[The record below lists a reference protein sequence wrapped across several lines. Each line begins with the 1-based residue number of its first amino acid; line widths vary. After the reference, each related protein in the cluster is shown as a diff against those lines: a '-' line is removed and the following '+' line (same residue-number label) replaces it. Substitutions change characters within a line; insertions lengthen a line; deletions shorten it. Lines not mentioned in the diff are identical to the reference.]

1 MAPFRG
7 LLITVLF
14 FVASASRQ
22 KQGVSPVQKV
32 TMLITDLM
40 AKVEKDLE
48 MQSRTFSEFAQ
59 HCANEAGDKERA
71 IAKSEAAIEDLT
83 AIITSSQATIT
94 TVESEVQDTSDQI
107 SQNEQELK
115 KAASLRAGAHEQF
128 VGNEKELVDSVSS
141 LSRASAQIKK
151 GLSFAQLPEKTRTG
165 VTAALN
171 AIDMVIDASGI
182 SEERRSKLEAFLQQQ
197 EDSEDGFSQ
206 EPAPSSSGIIETIE
220 DMEDKAQATLS
231 DVRKAEMKAAHTFAM
246 LKAGTENELRALKK
260 EMAEATQ
267 KKQLTSQELAQA
279 EKDMAMEK
287 ETIATEGKYLSD
299 LKHECQEKAAA
310 FEIEMNDGKA
320 ELAALTKA
328 SDILNKKFAFAQQN
342 TVQVLFLQTSM
353 KTKAH
358 AKARLPGDDTLQG
371 DDDDRRML
379 AMRYLNQLGRK
390 LKSTALVSLAY
401 RAGSDPF
408 AKIKGLL
415 EEMIGKLL
423 QEAAQEADQK
433 AFCDK
438 ELGES
443 KASLAD
449 KSDKIEVLSARI
461 GKAESSVSTLTEQ
474 VSALR
479 GEVFE
484 MDQSS
489 ANATRIRQEEKS
501 AYDIAVKEF
510 QESADACNMAI
521 SVLREYYEG
530 GDSFIQ
536 LKSTTR
542 LRMKAKSRGALNLED
557 SASGGEGIIGMLE
570 VAESDFAK
578 MVAEAKA
585 NENLAVDTFSKNA
598 ADTRVLKATKLAELK
613 AKESEIKGLQ
623 ATLDNQA
630 QDKEGVTAEL
640 QAVNEYLDRLKPQC
654 ETKAPSYEE
663 QKARREQEI
672 EGLKNALSI
681 LSGTGIPAFLQNN
694 GGANLRRSLMR

>member
-1 MAPFRG
+1 
-7 LLITVLF
+7 
-14 FVASASRQ
+14 
-22 KQGVSPVQKV
+22 
-32 TMLITDLM
+32 
-40 AKVEKDLE
+40 
-48 MQSRTFSEFAQ
+48 
-59 HCANEAGDKERA
+59 
-71 IAKSEAAIEDLT
+71 
-83 AIITSSQATIT
+83 
-94 TVESEVQDTSDQI
+94 
-107 SQNEQELK
+107 
-115 KAASLRAGAHEQF
+115 
-128 VGNEKELVDSVSS
+128 
-141 LSRASAQIKK
+141 
-151 GLSFAQLPEKTRTG
+151 
-165 VTAALN
+165 
-171 AIDMVIDASGI
+171 
-182 SEERRSKLEAFLQQQ
+182 
-197 EDSEDGFSQ
+197 
-206 EPAPSSSGIIETIE
+206 
-220 DMEDKAQATLS
+220 MEDKAQETLS
-231 DVRKAEMKAAHTFAM
+231 DVRKSEMKAAHTFSM
-246 LKAGTENELRALKK
+246 LKAGTETELRALKK

-279 EKDMAMEK
+279 EKDMSMEK
-287 ETIATEGKYLSD
+287 ETVATEGKYLSD
-299 LKHECQEKAAA
+299 LKHECQEKAAS
-310 FEIEMNDGKA
+310 FEVEMNDGKA
-320 ELAALTKA
+320 ELTALTKA
-328 SDILNKKFAFAQQN
+328 SDILNKKFSLAQQN

-353 KTKAH
+353 KTKLH
-358 AKARLPGDDTLQG
+358 AKARMPGDDTLQG

-379 AMRYLNQLGRK
+379 TMRYLNQLGRK

-408 AKIKGLL
+408 TKIKGLL

-449 KSDKIEVLSARI
+449 KNDKIDVLSARI
-461 GKAESSVSTLTEQ
+461 GKAESTVSTLTEE
-474 VSALR
+474 VSGLR
-479 GEVFE
+479 TELFE
-484 MDQSS
+484 MDQAT
-489 ANATRIRQEEKS
+489 ANATAIRQDEKES
-501 AYDIAVKEF
+501 YDVAVKEF

-521 SVLREYYEG
+521 QVLREYYEG

-542 LRMKAKSRGALNLED
+542 LRMKARSRSRGALDLED
-557 SASGGEGIIGMLE
+557 SVNGGEGIIGMLE
-570 VAESDFAK
+570 VAEADFAK

-585 NENLAVDTFSKNA
+585 NEDLAVDSFTKNA

-630 QDKEGVTAEL
+630 QDKEGVASEL

-681 LSGTGIPAFLQNN
+681 LSGTGIPTFLQNN
-694 GGANLRRSLMR
+694 GGNNLRRTLMR